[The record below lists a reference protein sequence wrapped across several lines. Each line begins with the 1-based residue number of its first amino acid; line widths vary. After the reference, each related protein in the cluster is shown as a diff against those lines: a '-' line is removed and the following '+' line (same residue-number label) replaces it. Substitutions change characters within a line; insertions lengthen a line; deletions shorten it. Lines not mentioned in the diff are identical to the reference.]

1 MEKTNLLT
9 KIIAL
14 SLTVVCIASVAS
26 LAQFAS
32 AAAEKNRPELSTT
45 VTTLDEST
53 TDSPLPGNLCIR
65 CDSLEEAMELTGIN
79 IKLPEYSDA
88 QIFAYKG
95 QYIEVQYAIDE
106 YSTMTIRKSADETEY
121 TNVDCDKIVK
131 FETEND
137 ITVYGK
143 WVDNHEELNHHGF
156 VGAYFTTEDGTY
168 SLSYDCLMS
177 IMDLNTI
184 IDDICLS

>member
-1 MEKTNLLT
+1 MERTNLLT

-14 SLTVVCIASVAS
+14 SLTILSIVSIASI
-26 LAQFAS
+26 AQLGPS
-32 AAAEKNRPELSTT
+32 AASINNDCSSIIALQ
-45 VTTLDEST
+45 DES
-53 TDSPLPGNLCIR
+53 SAGNALCFR

-143 WVDNHEELNHHGF
+143 WVDNHKELNHHGF

>member
-1 MEKTNLLT
+1 MEKTSLLT
-9 KIIAL
+9 RLIAL
-14 SLTVVCIASVAS
+14 SLTIICIASLAS
-26 LAQFAS
+26 LAQIASS
-32 AAAEKNRPELSTT
+32 AAAKNEPELSSS
-45 VTTLDEST
+45 VATLDESI
-53 TDSPLPGNLCIR
+53 TDNQPPCNLCIR
-65 CDSLEEAMELTGIN
+65 CDSLEEAMEMTGIN

-88 QIFAYKG
+88 QIYALSGK
-95 QYIEVQYAIDE
+95 YIEVQYAIDE

-121 TNVDCDKIVK
+121 TNVDCDRIVK

-143 WVDNHEELNHHGF
+143 WVDNHKEFNTHGF

-177 IMDLNTI
+177 IMDLGAI

>member
-1 MEKTNLLT
+1 MKKSNLLT
-9 KIIAL
+9 RIIAL
-14 SLTVVCIASVAS
+14 SLTVLCIASVAS

-32 AAAEKNRPELSTT
+32 SAAGTNNDCTN
-45 VTTLDEST
+45 VITLQDESE
-53 TDSPLPGNLCIR
+53 LRFR
-65 CDSLEEAMELTGIN
+65 CDSLVEAMEITGIN
-79 IKLPEYSDA
+79 IKLPEYSDC
-88 QIFAYKG
+88 QIFAVKDK
-95 QYIEVQYAIDE
+95 YIEVQYAIDE
-106 YSTMTIRKSADETEY
+106 YSTMTIRKSADDTEY
-121 TNVDCDKIVK
+121 TNVDCDKLVK

-143 WVDNHEELNHHGF
+143 WVDNHKELNHHGF